1 MRDFAYHR
9 PRDLAEALAL
19 LADDDEAMVL
29 AGGQT
34 LLPTLKQGL
43 NQPSALIDLS
53 GIAGLSDIREVAGG
67 FEIGAMATHAA
78 VAGDPGLLRRFPAFA
93 RLARLIGDPHIRNRG
108 TIGGSLANNDPSA
121 DYPAALLACGAVIV
135 TDRSEFQVE
144 EFFAGLFTT
153 ALDFGEIITRIKVP
167 QPRRFGYAS
176 IRNPASRYAST
187 GVAVAERQDGTTVVA
202 VTGAGQDGVYRW
214 SEAEARLNDDFS
226 VAVVESLM
234 PDADDM
240 IADAR
245 TPGAYRAAL
254 VLAMTKAAVRAA
266 HQQQPCRGSTDGDDG
281 S

>member
-93 RLARLIGDPHIRNRG
+93 RLARQIGDPHIRNRG

-135 TDRSEFQVE
+135 TDRSEF
-144 EFFAGLFTT
+144 L
-153 ALDFGEIITRIKVP
+153 
-167 QPRRFGYAS
+167 
-176 IRNPASRYAST
+176 
-187 GVAVAERQDGTTVVA
+187 
-202 VTGAGQDGVYRW
+202 
-214 SEAEARLNDDFS
+214 
-226 VAVVESLM
+226 SL
-234 PDADDM
+234 
-240 IADAR
+240 I
-245 TPGAYRAAL
+245 
-254 VLAMTKAAVRAA
+254 
-266 HQQQPCRGSTDGDDG
+266 HI
-281 S
+281 